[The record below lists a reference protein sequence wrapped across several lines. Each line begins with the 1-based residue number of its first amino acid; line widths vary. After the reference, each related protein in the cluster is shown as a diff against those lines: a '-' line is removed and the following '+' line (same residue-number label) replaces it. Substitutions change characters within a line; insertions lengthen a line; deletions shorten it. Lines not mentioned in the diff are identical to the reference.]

1 MRSTLVML
9 LVGGVGSRLNI
20 LAYARAKPAVPFGG
34 IYRIIDFTL
43 SNIMNSG
50 LDKVGVLTQ
59 YKPLS
64 LMEHIGTGAP
74 WDFIGRIRGAKI
86 LPPRTGQKDYD
97 WYKGTADA
105 VRQNIDFIE
114 NDNPNRVLILSG
126 DHIYHMDYAELLKFH
141 DAKKADLTIGMM
153 PVPWE
158 DTIHFGIATTDE
170 NHQIIDWEE
179 KPEKARNNLASMGI
193 YVFNT
198 DYLLNTLRTH
208 KEHDFGKNIIPA
220 AFEKDRVFAF
230 PFHDYWRDV
239 GTIKAYWDANM
250 DLLNS
255 TSGFDIENWGLRTNV
270 EEEGRLGD
278 RPPTI
283 LSPQCTVKNSV
294 VSPGCIIEGHV
305 ENSILSPGVYVS
317 NGATVIDSVIM
328 HDSQIHKEAQ
338 VIKCI
343 LDKDVTVGQKALCG
357 IGSAEIP
364 NKEKPHHLSCGLIVV
379 GKGAQIPP
387 DFKIGKNSILH
398 PGIKAKD
405 YPSHELSP
413 GVTIRPKHF
422 EV

>member
-20 LAYARAKPAVPFGG
+20 LAYTRAKPAVPFGG

-114 NDNPNRVLILSG
+114 NDNPNRILILSG
-126 DHIYHMDYAELLKFH
+126 DHIYHMDYAQLLKFH
-141 DAKKADLTIGMM
+141 DAKKAELTIGMM

-179 KPEKARNNLASMGI
+179 KPEKAHNNLASMGI

-220 AFEKDRVFAF
+220 AFERDRVFAF
-230 PFHDYWRDV
+230 PFHGYWRDV

-250 DLLNS
+250 DLLDS

-278 RPPTI
+278 RPPTV

-294 VSPGCIIEGHV
+294 ISPGCIIEGHV

-317 NGATVIDSVIM
+317 KGATVIDSVIM
-328 HDSQIHKEAQ
+328 HDSQIHTGAQ

-364 NKEKPHHLSCGLIVV
+364 NKEKPHHLSHGLVVV

-387 DFKIGKNSILH
+387 DFKIRKNSILH
-398 PGIKAKD
+398 PYIKAKD

-413 GVTIRPKHF
+413 GVTIRPKG
-422 EV
+422 V